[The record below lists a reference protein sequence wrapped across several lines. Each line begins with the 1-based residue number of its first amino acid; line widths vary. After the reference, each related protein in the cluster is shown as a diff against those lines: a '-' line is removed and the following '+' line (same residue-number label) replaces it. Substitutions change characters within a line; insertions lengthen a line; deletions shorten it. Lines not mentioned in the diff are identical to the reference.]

1 MILNLKPG
9 DILRERYRIVD
20 IIGQGGMGS
29 IYQAEDVRLAGRIT
43 AIKQIGADPND
54 DPEDVEQTRL
64 QFQREAS
71 TLARLDHPNLPKVS
85 DYFTEN
91 GHDFLVMDFVPGYD
105 LRQVIERAN
114 SRGEFL
120 SEAQVLLWAAQIA
133 DALAYLHAQEPTVLH
148 RDIKPGNIKLTPNGT
163 IKLVD
168 FGLVKIL
175 SADQTRTITVVQ
187 GRGTAY
193 YTPLEQYG
201 EDTGHTDMR
210 SDLYSFGATLYH
222 LLTNRPP
229 LEAKQ
234 RFLTP
239 RALIPPSVVNP
250 GVSERTERAMLWAMS
265 MHPDD
270 RPQSIEALRDV
281 LLGQAPLPNRAIT
294 ATLPDALPSA
304 VRKNLPSDSELSAG
318 NMLLAILAM
327 TLLVIAVV
335 VTLASSPV

>member
-29 IYQAEDVRLAGRIT
+29 IYQAEDARLEGRVT
-43 AIKQIGADPND
+43 AIKQIGTDPND
-54 DPEDVEQTRL
+54 SPADVEQTRL

-120 SEAQVLLWAAQIA
+120 PEAQVLSWAAQIA
-133 DALAYLHAQEPTVLH
+133 DALTYLHTQEPTVLH

-201 EDTGHTDMR
+201 EDVGHTDMR

-239 RALIPPSVVNP
+239 RALIPPSEINP
-250 GVSERTERAMLWAMS
+250 GVSERTERAIMWAMS

-270 RPQSIEALRDV
+270 RPLSVAALRDG
-281 LLGQAPLPNRAIT
+281 LLGQGPLPVRAT
-294 ATLPDALPSA
+294 AATLADALPVTTGKGS
-304 VRKNLPSDSELSAG
+304 PSNDQLGAG
-318 NMLLAILAM
+318 NMVLAILAM
-327 TLLVIAVV
+327 LLLAIAVV
-335 VTLASSPV
+335 VTLAGSPI

>member
-1 MILNLKPG
+1 MLAPLKPG

-29 IYQAEDVRLAGRIT
+29 IYQAQDTRLEGRVT
-43 AIKQIGADPND
+43 AIKQIDTGPND
-54 DPEDVEQTRL
+54 SSEDVQQTRL

-91 GHDFLVMDFVPGYD
+91 GRDFLVMDFVPGYD
-105 LRQVIERAN
+105 LRQVIERAL
-114 SRGEFL
+114 RRDEFL
-120 SEAQVLLWAAQIA
+120 TQQQILDWAGQIA
-133 DALAYLHAQEPTVLH
+133 DALSYLHTQNPPVLH
-148 RDIKPGNIKLTPNGT
+148 RDIKPGNIKLTPNGK

-168 FGLVKIL
+168 FGLVKVL
-175 SADQTRTITVVQ
+175 SPDENRTITIVQ

-201 EDTGHTDMR
+201 EDTGHTDAR

-229 LEAKQ
+229 VEAKQ

-239 RALIPPSVVNP
+239 GALARPHTINP
-250 GVSERTERAMLWAMS
+250 AISERTERAVLWAMS

-270 RPQSIEALRDV
+270 RPPDVATLREA
-281 LLGQAPLPNRAIT
+281 LLGQGKLPERALS
-294 ATLPDALPSA
+294 ATLEDARPARSA
-304 VRKNLPSDSELSAG
+304 ATNAAQFAAG
-318 NMLLAILAM
+318 NVALAIIAAI
-327 TLLVIAVV
+327 LLLIAVI
-335 VTLASSPV
+335 VTLANATI

>member
-29 IYQAEDVRLAGRIT
+29 IYQAEDARLEGRVT
-43 AIKQIGADPND
+43 AIKQIGTDPND
-54 DPEDVEQTRL
+54 SPADIPQTRL

-91 GHDFLVMDFVPGYD
+91 GRDFLVMDFVPGYD
-105 LRQVIERAN
+105 LRQVIERAL
-114 SRGEFL
+114 RRDEFL
-120 SEAQVLLWAAQIA
+120 NQQQILDWAGQIA
-133 DALAYLHAQEPTVLH
+133 DALVYLHTQNPPVLH
-148 RDIKPGNIKLTPNGT
+148 RDIKPDNIKLTPNGK

-175 SADQTRTITVVQ
+175 SPDEDRTITIVQ
-187 GRGTAY
+187 VRRTAY

-201 EDTGHTDMR
+201 EDTGHTDAR

-229 LEAKQ
+229 VEAKQ

-239 RALIPPSVVNP
+239 SALVRPREINSAI
-250 GVSERTERAMLWAMS
+250 SERTERAVLWAMS

-270 RPQSIEALRDV
+270 RPPDIATLREA
-281 LLGQAPLPNRAIT
+281 LLGQGR
-294 ATLPDALPSA
+294 LPDRAMSA
-304 VRKNLPSDSELSAG
+304 RLEDARPVRNSSNNAAQFAMG
-318 NMLLAILAM
+318 NMVLAIIAAILLAVA
-327 TLLVIAVV
+327 VI
-335 VTLASSPV
+335 VTLANTTI